1 MATKTIQASGG
12 DYATP
17 QLWVSYVAAL
27 GTLSAP
33 EIGEMAA
40 EEFNAGGLLLGG
52 GSVVASATNQIILR
66 CQTGALFTG
75 NPLKYTDGARILLDA
90 ADEQLQVSWSHVV
103 LKNFA
108 IKGTNTSSQFGR
120 VRCDYNLTNT
130 MQNLIIEE
138 AGSTTNLVNLDDR
151 GGTGCVRENLLLIRT
166 AGTGG
171 ACSGVRSANFNK
183 TYINCTAVALN
194 SPTGNTG
201 FDRAYATP
209 TYINCVSYGFA
220 TDYNATYGAGSKNCG
235 TSKASGSS
243 NIASMTGAQ
252 FSVASSDFVNA
263 TSGTHDLRV
272 ASGSTKLK
280 DLGAASGGTTT
291 DILGNAISGGTRDI
305 GAHEY
310 QAAAS
315 GLAANPIFGGGGAAL
330 PLGGYV
336 A

>member
-1 MATKTIQASGG
+1 MATKTIKATGG

-27 GTLSAP
+27 TTLSAP

-40 EEFNAGGLLLGG
+40 EEFNSGSLSMTGGT
-52 GSVVASATNQIILR
+52 VVASGTNQIILR
-66 CQTGALFTG
+66 CQTGAQFDG
-75 NPLKYTDGARILLDA
+75 DPLRYGEGARILFDGSE
-90 ADEQLQVSWSHVV
+90 EQAIIEWNHTVIQGVS
-103 LKNFA
+103 F
-108 IKGTNTSSQFGR
+108 KGTGALTLAGR
-120 VRCDYNLTNT
+120 LRVSYNITVAV
-130 MQNLIIEE
+130 QNVLIECNQ
-138 AGSTTNLVNLDDR
+138 ASNVFDDR
-151 GGTGCVRENLLLIRT
+151 GAAAGLRENCLFIRV
-166 AGTGG
+166 GG
-171 ACSGVRSANFNK
+171 NSSGGVRCANFNK
-183 TYINCTAVALN
+183 TYKNCTSVALN
-194 SPTGNTG
+194 SPTSSIGWTT
-201 FDRAYATP
+201 AYATP
-209 TYINCVSYGFA
+209 IYINCVSYGYS
-220 TDYNATYGAGSKNCG
+220 TDYHATWNSGSSKNCATDK
-235 TSKASGSS
+235 TSGAS

-252 FSVASSDFVNA
+252 FSVASGDFVSVSN
-263 TSGTHDLRV
+263 GTHDLRV

-315 GLAANPIFGGGGAAL
+315 GLAANPIFGGGAAAL

>member
-75 NPLKYTDGARILLDA
+75 NPLKYTDGARILFDA
-90 ADEQLQVSWSHVV
+90 TDEQLQVSWNHVV

-108 IKGTNTSSQFGR
+108 IKGTSTSSQFGR

-138 AGSTTNLVNLDDR
+138 AGSTRNLDDR
-151 GGTGCVRENLLLIRT
+151 GGTGCVRENILMIRT
-166 AGTGG
+166 SGTTD
-171 ACSGVRSANFNK
+171 GVRSANFNK
-183 TYINCTAVALN
+183 SYLNCTAVALN
-194 SPTGNTG
+194 SPAGNTG
-201 FDRAYATP
+201 FERAYATP

-252 FSVASSDFVNA
+252 FSVASGDFVNA

-315 GLAANPIFGGGGAAL
+315 GLAANPIFGGGAAAL